1 MIDCLAA
8 VTISILFG
16 AIAFLIRKLT
26 GKGSSQS
33 NRTIIC
39 VSLVQAAG
47 YGIAALI
54 LQLFSNLNLWT
65 GTVIPLVVL
74 ISACAVTTFAVS
86 FSDLLHNDRASRFLK
101 ISGYAAFIIIL
112 AECLVFNAKS
122 LSGNK
127 DHLIKENIALSGIA
141 GLEED
146 SEECY
151 SLSEEGVSVHGKT
164 YLLYEDLPGNV
175 RYISVN
181 QVKTGTT
188 DSREYIITV
197 EIKDSSMSDLFMA
210 VGGKR
215 TFGYMGRTDFAV
227 RPSDSGFDLGIC
239 VDPAD
244 NGSSNVED
252 PNTESSDGIVPLTV
266 SSVDLWDAA
275 PYEFDS
281 VRVILIWI
289 IVMIAFSITVFGL
302 HRIKYDRNNSWHRI
316 VIELV
321 IFACVAATFMVQG
334 SDKNIVEYPLTKSV
348 DYYDIYIQNFDAFQK
363 GQLNIDYD
371 PPAGLAELN
380 NPYDYS
386 ERQKAGIDDFLWD
399 HAYYNGKYYSYFGA
413 APLFTNYYPV
423 YWVTGRVP
431 TCDAVIAVNGTLAA
445 FFLIMALLTVIRI
458 YCPDARLLLVVAC
471 IIAAG
476 SLSYIPILI
485 NYGNMYNVACI
496 SAIMFIAL
504 SLWSG
509 FTATI
514 TKGKARYL
522 LYLLS
527 GISLGLCAGSRPSV
541 ALCAAVMLPRFISVI
556 VNQKEKVLSRVL
568 QATSFTVP
576 VLVLVAGVMYYNHA
590 RFGSPLDFGSAY
602 QLTVGDMHNSGL
614 SASLLPLSFYYYFLI
629 PANNTDLF
637 PYFSF
642 SDNIIYNIESYR
654 YTTMNMGL
662 LNFPYILLAFLL
674 SVPAWLKKRTAEKQ
688 HKAIVSALEYRSVIL
703 VSALFPV
710 IVAWFVFCMGGACFR
725 YSADIAIPVVIL
737 CALVLTQCDPDNK
750 ERYALILALAVISV
764 AVMWLL
770 IIYFRGSDTLQ
781 GGSNFAM
788 NFPGVIEHLE
798 KAIIFW
804 H

>member
-8 VTISILFG
+8 VAIPLLSG
-16 AIAFLIRKLT
+16 AAAFLIRKFT
-26 GKGSSQS
+26 GKDSSQS
-33 NRTIIC
+33 NKSIIC
-39 VSLVQAAG
+39 VSVVQAAG

-54 LQLFSNLNLWT
+54 LHLFSNLSLWT
-65 GTVIPLVVL
+65 SPVIPLAVL
-74 ISACAVTTFAVS
+74 IPACVVTTFTVS
-86 FSDLLHNDRASRFLK
+86 FSDLSHSDRVSCFLK
-101 ISGYAAFIIIL
+101 IAGYAAFAVIL

-127 DHLIKENIALSGIA
+127 EHLIIEDAALSGIA

-146 SEECY
+146 NDGCY
-151 SLSEEGVSVHGKT
+151 SLSEEGISVYGKT

-181 QVKTGTT
+181 QVQPAPSGV
-188 DSREYIITV
+188 REYIITV
-197 EIKDSSMSDLFMA
+197 EIKDSSMSDIFMA

-215 TFGYMGRTDFAV
+215 SFGYTGRTDFAV
-227 RPSDSGFDLGIC
+227 SPADSGFDLGIC
-239 VDPAD
+239 IDPAD
-244 NGSSNVED
+244 NDDTASTGVS
-252 PNTESSDGIVPLTV
+252 VPLTV

-275 PYEFDS
+275 PYEFDF

-289 IVMIAFSITVFGL
+289 AVLIVASIVVFGL
-302 HRIKYDRNNSWHRI
+302 HKIRYDRNDSWHRI

-321 IFACVAATFMVQG
+321 IFACVAVTFMVQG
-334 SDKNIVEYPLTKSV
+334 SDKNIIEYPLTKPV
-348 DYYDIYIQNFDAFQK
+348 DYYDIYVQTFDAFQK
-363 GQLNIDYD
+363 GQLNIDFD
-371 PPAGLAELN
+371 PPAGLADLD

-386 ERQKAGIDDFLWD
+386 ERQRAGIDDFLWD

-413 APLFTNYYPV
+413 APLLTNYYPL
-423 YWVTGRVP
+423 YWVTGRIP
-431 TCDAVIAVNGTLAA
+431 TCDTVIAVNGTLAA

-458 YCPDARLLLVVAC
+458 YCPEARLLLVIAS

-476 SLSYIPILI
+476 SLSYIPMLI
-485 NYGNMYNVACI
+485 NYGNMYNVACV

-504 SLWSG
+504 SLWTG
-509 FTATI
+509 FAATI

-527 GISLGLCAGSRPSV
+527 GISLGLCAGSRPSI
-541 ALCAAVMLPRFISVI
+541 ALCAAVMLPRFFSVI
-556 VNQKEKVLSRVL
+556 VNKKEKVLSRVL
-568 QATSFTVP
+568 QALSFAVP
-576 VLVLVAGVMYYNHA
+576 VLALVSGVMYYNYA

-654 YTTMNMGL
+654 YTTMNMGI
-662 LNFPYILLAFLL
+662 LNFPYILLSFLL
-674 SVPAWLKKRTAEKQ
+674 AVPALLKKRNEEKK
-688 HKAIVSALEYRSVIL
+688 HKALVSVVEYRSAVL
-703 VSALFPV
+703 VSALLPV

-770 IIYFRGSDTLQ
+770 IIYFRGSDTLR
-781 GGSNFAM
+781 GGSNFSM
-788 NFPGVIEHLE
+788 NFPGFVEYLE
-798 KAIIFW
+798 KAVVFW

>member
-8 VTISILFG
+8 VIVPLLFG
-16 AIAFLIRKLT
+16 AIAFLIRKFT
-26 GKGSSQS
+26 GKGSRKS
-33 NRTIIC
+33 NITVIC
-39 VSLVQAAG
+39 VSLIQAAG

-54 LQLFSNLNLWT
+54 LHLFSNLNLWS
-65 GTVIPLVVL
+65 GMVIPLAVL
-74 ISACAVTTFAVS
+74 IPACAVTTLTVS
-86 FSDLLHNDRASRFLK
+86 LSDLLHSEKASRFIK
-101 ISGYAAFIIIL
+101 IAGYTAFAVIL

-127 DHLIKENIALSGIA
+127 DHLIKEDAALSGIA
-141 GLEED
+141 GLED
-146 SEECY
+146 GDDACY
-151 SLSEEGVSVHGKT
+151 SVSEYGVSVYGKT
-164 YLLYEDLPGNV
+164 YLLYEDLPGDV

-181 QVKTGTT
+181 QVQP
-188 DSREYIITV
+188 SSSEHREYIITV
-197 EIKDSSMSDLFMA
+197 EIKDSSMSDIFMA

-215 TFGYMGRTDFAV
+215 SFGYMGRTDFAV
-227 RPSDSGFDLGIC
+227 RPSGSGFDLGIC
-239 VDPAD
+239 IDPAD
-244 NGSSNVED
+244 NGSTVIED
-252 PNTESSDGIVPLTV
+252 PDAASTGGITPLTV

-275 PYEFDS
+275 PYEFDCI
-281 VRVILIWI
+281 RVVLIWTL
-289 IVMIAFSITVFGL
+289 VMIAAAIIVFGL
-302 HRIKYDRNNSWHRI
+302 HKIKYDRNNSWHRI

-334 SDKNIVEYPLTKSV
+334 PDKNIVEYPLTKPV
-348 DYYDIYIQNFDAFQK
+348 DYYDIYVQNFDAFQK
-363 GQLNIDYD
+363 GQLHIDYD
-371 PPAGLAELN
+371 PPAELAELN

-431 TCDAVIAVNGTLAA
+431 TCDTVIAVNGTLAA

-458 YCPDARLLLVVAC
+458 YCPEARLLLVIAC

-514 TKGKARYL
+514 TKGKGRYL
-522 LYLLS
+522 LYMLS
-527 GISLGLCAGSRPSV
+527 GIALGLCAGSRPSI
-541 ALCAAVMLPRFISVI
+541 ALCAAVMIPRFISVI
-556 VNQKEKVLSRVL
+556 VNKKEKALSRVL
-568 QATSFTVP
+568 QALAFVVP
-576 VLVLVAGVMYYNHA
+576 VLALVSGVMYYNYA

-629 PANNTDLF
+629 PANSTDLF
-637 PYFSF
+637 PYFGF

-654 YTTMNMGL
+654 YTTMNMGI
-662 LNFPYILLAFLL
+662 LNFPYILLSFLL
-674 SVPAWLKKRTAEKQ
+674 SVPALLKKRTEEKQ
-688 HKAIVSALEYRSVIL
+688 HKGISGVAEYRAAVL
-703 VSALFPV
+703 VSALLPV
-710 IVAWFVFCMGGACFR
+710 MTAWFVFCMGGACFR

-798 KAIIFW
+798 KAVVFW

>member
-1 MIDCLAA
+1 MIDCLVA
-8 VTISILFG
+8 VIVPLMFG
-16 AIAFLIRKLT
+16 AIAFLIRKFT
-26 GKGSSQS
+26 GKGSRKS
-33 NRTIIC
+33 NITVIC
-39 VSLVQAAG
+39 VSLIQAAG

-54 LQLFSNLNLWT
+54 LHLFSNLNLWS
-65 GTVIPLVVL
+65 GTVIPLAVL
-74 ISACAVTTFAVS
+74 IPACAVTTLTVS
-86 FSDLLHNDRASRFLK
+86 LSDLLHRERVSRFIK
-101 ISGYAAFIIIL
+101 IAGYAAFAVIL
-112 AECLVFNAKS
+112 AECLLFNAKS

-127 DHLIKENIALSGIA
+127 DHLIKEDAALSGIV
-141 GLEED
+141 GLED
-146 SEECY
+146 GDDACY
-151 SLSEEGVSVHGKT
+151 SVSEYGVSVYGKT
-164 YLLYEDLPGNV
+164 YLLYEDLPGDV

-181 QVKTGTT
+181 QVQPGSTGN
-188 DSREYIITV
+188 REYIITV

-215 TFGYMGRTDFAV
+215 SFGYLGRTDFAV
-227 RPSDSGFDLGIC
+227 RPSDSGFDLGVCI
-239 VDPAD
+239 DPAD
-244 NGSSNVED
+244 NGSAAALD
-252 PNTESSDGIVPLTV
+252 DDTAGLDGSIPLTV

-275 PYEFDS
+275 PYEFDY
-281 VRVILIWI
+281 VRVALIWI
-289 IVMIAFSITVFGL
+289 MVLIAAAVIVFGL
-302 HRIKYDRNNSWHRI
+302 HRIKYDRDNSWHRI

-321 IFACVAATFMVQG
+321 IFACVAVTFTVQG
-334 SDKNIVEYPLTKSV
+334 SDKNIIEYPLTKPV
-348 DYYDIYIQNFDAFQK
+348 DYYDIYVQTFDAFQK
-363 GQLNIDYD
+363 GQFHIDYD
-371 PPAGLAELN
+371 PPAELAELN

-386 ERQKAGIDDFLWD
+386 ERQRAGVDDFLWD

-413 APLFTNYYPV
+413 APLFTNYYPL
-423 YWVTGRVP
+423 YWVTGRIP
-431 TCDAVIAVNGTLAA
+431 TCDTVIAVNGTLAA

-458 YCPDARLLLVVAC
+458 YCPEAKLLLVIAC

-485 NYGNMYNVACI
+485 NYGNMYNVACV
-496 SAIMFIAL
+496 SAIMFLAL

-514 TKGKARYL
+514 TKGKARYF

-527 GISLGLCAGSRPSV
+527 GIALGLCAGSRPSI
-541 ALCAAVMLPRFISVI
+541 ALCAAVMIPRFISVI
-556 VNQKEKVLSRVL
+556 VNKKEKVVPRVL
-568 QATSFTVP
+568 QALSFTVP
-576 VLVLVAGVMYYNHA
+576 VLALVAGIMYYNHA

-629 PANNTDLF
+629 PANSTDLF
-637 PYFSF
+637 PYFGF

-654 YTTMNMGL
+654 YTTMNMGI
-662 LNFPYILLAFLL
+662 LNFPYILLSFLL
-674 SVPAWLKKRTAEKQ
+674 SVPALLKKRTEEKQ
-688 HKAIVSALEYRSVIL
+688 HKGIVGAVEYRSAVL
-703 VSALFPV
+703 VSVLLPV
-710 IVAWFVFCMGGACFR
+710 IIAWLAFCMGGACFR
-725 YSADIAIPVVIL
+725 YSADIAIPAVIL
-737 CALVLTQCDPDNK
+737 CALVLTQCEPDNK

-798 KAIIFW
+798 KAVVFW

>member
-1 MIDCLAA
+1 MIDCLVA
-8 VTISILFG
+8 VIVPLLFG
-16 AIAFLIRKLT
+16 AIAFLIRKFT
-26 GKGSSQS
+26 GKGSRKS
-33 NRTIIC
+33 NITVIC
-39 VSLVQAAG
+39 VSLIQAAG

-54 LQLFSNLNLWT
+54 LHLFSNLNLWS
-65 GTVIPLVVL
+65 GTVIPLAVL
-74 ISACAVTTFAVS
+74 IPACAVTTLTVS
-86 FSDLLHNDRASRFLK
+86 LSDLLHIERVSRFIK
-101 ISGYAAFIIIL
+101 IAGYAAFAVIL
-112 AECLVFNAKS
+112 AECLLFNAKS

-127 DHLIKENIALSGIA
+127 DHLIKEDATLSGIV
-141 GLEED
+141 GLED
-146 SEECY
+146 GDDACY
-151 SLSEEGVSVHGKT
+151 SVSEYGVSVYGKT
-164 YLLYEDLPGNV
+164 YLLYEDLPGDV
-175 RYISVN
+175 RFISVN
-181 QVKTGTT
+181 QVQPGSTGN
-188 DSREYIITV
+188 REYIITV
-197 EIKDSSMSDLFMA
+197 EIKDSSMSDIFMA

-215 TFGYMGRTDFAV
+215 SFGYLGRTDFAV
-227 RPSDSGFDLGIC
+227 RPSDSGFDLGVCI
-239 VDPAD
+239 DPAD
-244 NGSSNVED
+244 NGSAAALD
-252 PNTESSDGIVPLTV
+252 DDTAGLDGSIPLTV

-275 PYEFDS
+275 PYEFDY
-281 VRVILIWI
+281 VRVALIWI
-289 IVMIAFSITVFGL
+289 MVLIAAAVIVFGL
-302 HRIKYDRNNSWHRI
+302 HRIKYDRDNSWHRI

-321 IFACVAATFMVQG
+321 IFACVAVTFTVQG
-334 SDKNIVEYPLTKSV
+334 SDKNIIEYPLTKPV
-348 DYYDIYIQNFDAFQK
+348 DYYDIYVQTFDAFQK
-363 GQLNIDYD
+363 GQFHIDYD
-371 PPAGLAELN
+371 PPAELAELN

-386 ERQKAGIDDFLWD
+386 ERQRAGIDDFLWD

-413 APLFTNYYPV
+413 APLFTNYYPL
-423 YWVTGRVP
+423 YWVTGRIP
-431 TCDAVIAVNGTLAA
+431 TCDTVIAVNGTLAA

-458 YCPDARLLLVVAC
+458 YCPEAKLLLVIAC

-496 SAIMFIAL
+496 SAIMFLAL

-514 TKGKARYL
+514 TKGKARYF

-527 GISLGLCAGSRPSV
+527 GIALGLCAGSRPSI
-541 ALCAAVMLPRFISVI
+541 ALCAAVMIPRFISVI
-556 VNQKEKVLSRVL
+556 VNKKEKVVPRVL
-568 QATSFTVP
+568 QALSFTVP
-576 VLVLVAGVMYYNHA
+576 VLALVAGIMYYNHA

-629 PANNTDLF
+629 PATSTDLF
-637 PYFSF
+637 PYFGF

-654 YTTMNMGL
+654 YTTMNMGI
-662 LNFPYILLAFLL
+662 LNFPYILLSFLL
-674 SVPAWLKKRTAEKQ
+674 SVPALLKKCTEEKQ
-688 HKAIVSALEYRSVIL
+688 HKGIVGAVEYRSAVL
-703 VSALFPV
+703 VSVLLP
-710 IVAWFVFCMGGACFR
+710 IIIAWLAFCMGGACFR

-737 CALVLTQCDPDNK
+737 CALVLTQCEPDNK

-798 KAIIFW
+798 KAVVFW